1 MAAYG
6 MNAALM
12 GLSRN
17 ETEVLLPEIE
27 RFAEIGPFIHPASVK
42 TYSCGM
48 YLRLAFSVA
57 ISPILIEGL
66 INPNASVTARRLDSG
81 VAPGVAEITG
91 ASHG

>member
-27 RFAEIGPFIHPASVK
+27 RFAEIGPFIHQPLSRPIPAACMCALLSQ
-42 TYSCGM
+42 
-48 YLRLAFSVA
+48 
-57 ISPILIEGL
+57 
-66 INPNASVTARRLDSG
+66 
-81 VAPGVAEITG
+81 
-91 ASHG
+91 